1 MMLLKQTVR
10 RSYVFDRSQKVSP
23 RGFPC
28 CSVEVIATYL
38 VCEMMEGKSTRPGC
52 GGEKDLSDNH
62 GSSSTWRTKY
72 LRKRYPLFPPHRFP
86 QRPKSLKSLQSN
98 IEGQDDELRCERGG
112 MRTWS

>member
-1 MMLLKQTVR
+1 MMLLKQTLR

-52 GGEKDLSDNH
+52 GGK
-62 GSSSTWRTKY
+62 GS
-72 LRKRYPLFPPHRFP
+72 
-86 QRPKSLKSLQSN
+86 
-98 IEGQDDELRCERGG
+98 EGQPWIQLNLENHTFEKTLSSFPS
-112 MRTWS
+112 T